1 LGALSFRHSVARI
14 EPPMP
19 LSPNEA
25 AWVGASRGCIS
36 DQPWRDVMGD
46 TPSALRSSD
55 VAVLGDKELEL
66 SRFPQA
72 PLLPTEWRQ
81 VMGGGAWSWHA
92 RKS

>member
-1 LGALSFRHSVARI
+1 
-14 EPPMP
+14 
-19 LSPNEA
+19 
-25 AWVGASRGCIS
+25 
-36 DQPWRDVMGD
+36 MGD
-46 TPSALRSSD
+46 TLSALRSSD